1 VDGHIRR
8 RVAGD
13 RAGERGE
20 RRPGVGDDYGGG
32 HVRDLALGHDECRA
46 APYSLP
52 GELDAV
58 ALEAGDGDEGEAG
71 LYETR
76 VVDHAP
82 DTLHSRRRLRPQGTA
97 QPCVIQ
103 ENHVP

>member
-1 VDGHIRR
+1 VDGHPRR
-8 RVAGD
+8 RIAGD
-13 RAGERGE
+13 GASERGE
-20 RRPGVGDDYGGG
+20 RRPGVGDDDGR
-32 HVRDLALGHDECRA
+32 HVRDLALGHDERRA

-58 ALEAGDGDEGEAG
+58 ALEAGNGDEGEAR

-76 VVDHAP
+76 VVGDAP
-82 DTLHSRRRLRPQGTA
+82 DALHPRRRLCPQGTA
-97 QPCVIQ
+97 QTCTIQ